1 MRKIQVVAALLLLVT
16 ACMTPSQPG
25 TSGGVTPTIDASM
38 GSEFENSAGQEAKVQ
53 GSSIVIRFNGV
64 TEDSRCPSDVQCVW
78 AGDAVVRLSL
88 SGAGAI
94 DASVH
99 TTLDPKA
106 VQHAGRTITLVDLK
120 PIPRSGTKIMALE
133 YIATLRVN

>member
-1 MRKIQVVAALLLLVT
+1 MRKIEVVAALLLSVT

-25 TSGGVTPTIDASM
+25 TPVGVTPTISASM
-38 GSEFENSAGQEAKVQ
+38 GSEFEIAVGQEAKVQ
-53 GSSIVIRFNGV
+53 GSAIVIRFGGV

-88 SGAGAI
+88 SGAGST
-94 DASVH
+94 DASLH
-99 TTLDPKA
+99 TMLDPKA
-106 VQHAGRTITLVDLK
+106 VQYSGRTITLVGLK
-120 PIPRSGTKIMALE
+120 PVPRSGTKTPALE